1 MSKNKFFNTYNL
13 VFIAIM
19 TALSLVLSEFPKI
32 PIFFLKVDF
41 SDVPIIFSAVH
52 IHPLAGVFIALVKN
66 LVGLASTST
75 MFVGELS
82 NFILSCAYCL
92 VASLLFYYSKRT
104 KLKIAISSVIAA
116 LAATI
121 VALATN
127 YFIMIPLYI
136 KLYGLS
142 VLQGYSKAGFIFSII
157 LPFNLIKFGLETAV
171 FLGLYFGLYKVLHKL
186 KPECRKQNEKDQTHI
201 DIDIDINIKEV

>member
-32 PIFFLKVDF
+32 PVFFLKVDF

-66 LVGLASTST
+66 LVGLASSST

-92 VASLLFYYSKRT
+92 VASLLFYAKRT
-104 KLKIAISSVIAA
+104 KTKIIISSVIAVF
-116 LAATI
+116 AATA

-127 YFIMIPLYI
+127 YFVMIPLYI
-136 KLYGLS
+136 KLYGLGA
-142 VLQGYSKAGFIFSII
+142 LQGYSKAGFIFSII

-186 KPECRKQNEKDQTHI
+186 RPECRKQNDTNQMHI
-201 DIDIDINIKEV
+201 DIDTKIKEEV